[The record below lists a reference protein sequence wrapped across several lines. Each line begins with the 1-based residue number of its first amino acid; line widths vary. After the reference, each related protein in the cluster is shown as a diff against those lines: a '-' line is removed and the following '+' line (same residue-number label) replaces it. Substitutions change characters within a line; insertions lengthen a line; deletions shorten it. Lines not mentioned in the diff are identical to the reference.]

1 MDKEIRENALNETES
16 FKYLDLDEVRKL
28 FFFDFVSYCE
38 GVMSEIAKCPDGEL
52 CRGKDDF
59 MALKSIED
67 VYIPY
72 CLKKVYEDSGYSVIG
87 FKFDFDLPI
96 NDADWVKSVKR
107 VGSIVLDSER
117 TGYIIKD
124 NEGHRI
130 PFCFVDVVGVVLREL
145 LSKIAVYYEN
155 KYNVIESDID

>member
-1 MDKEIRENALNETES
+1 MDKEIKEIALNETES
-16 FKYLDLDEVRKL
+16 FKYLDIEEVRKL
-28 FFFDFVSYCE
+28 SLFDFVSYCE
-38 GVMSEIAKCPDGEL
+38 GVMSDIANCPDGEL
-52 CRGKDDF
+52 CRGKDF
-59 MALKSIED
+59 FIALKSIED

-72 CLKKVYEDSGYSVIG
+72 CLKKVYEDSRYSVIG

-96 NDADWVKSVKR
+96 DDADWVKSVKR

-124 NEGHRI
+124 IEGHRI
-130 PFCFVDVVGVVLREL
+130 PFSFVDAVGVVLHEL
-145 LSKIAVYYEN
+145 LLKIGVFYEN

>member
-1 MDKEIRENALNETES
+1 MDKDVREMTLGETES
-16 FKYLDLDEVRKL
+16 FKYLDIDEVRKL
-28 FFFDFVSYCE
+28 SFFDFVSYCE

-59 MALKSIED
+59 IALKSIED

-72 CLKKVYEDSGYSVIG
+72 SLKKVYEDSGYSVIG
-87 FKFDFDLPI
+87 FKFDFDLSI

-107 VGSIVLDSER
+107 VGSIVLDSDR
-117 TGYIIKD
+117 TGYVIYDI
-124 NEGHRI
+124 EGNRI
-130 PFCFVDVVGVVLREL
+130 PFSFVDVVGVVLHEL
-145 LSKIAVYYEN
+145 LLKVAVFYEN

>member
-1 MDKEIRENALNETES
+1 MDKEIKEMTLNETES
-16 FKYLDLDEVRKL
+16 FKYLDIEEVRKL
-28 FFFDFVSYCE
+28 SLFDFVSYCE
-38 GVMSEIAKCPDGEL
+38 GVMSDIANCPDGEL

-59 MALKSIED
+59 IALKSIED

-72 CLKKVYEDSGYSVIG
+72 CLKKVYEDSRYSVIG

-96 NDADWVKSVKR
+96 DDADWVKSVKR

-117 TGYIIKD
+117 TGYVIKD

-130 PFCFVDVVGVVLREL
+130 PFSFVDVVGVVLHEL
-145 LSKIAVYYEN
+145 LLKIGIFYEN

>member
-1 MDKEIRENALNETES
+1 MDKEIKEMTLGEKES
-16 FKYLDLDEVRKL
+16 FKYLDIDEVRKL
-28 FFFDFVSYCE
+28 SFFDFVSYCE
-38 GVMSEIAKCPDGEL
+38 GVMSDIANHPDCEI
-52 CRGKDDF
+52 CRGKDDYI
-59 MALKSIED
+59 ALKSIED

-72 CLKKVYEDSGYSVIG
+72 CLKKVYEDSRYSVIG
-87 FKFDFDLPI
+87 FKFDFELPI

-124 NEGHRI
+124 IEGHRI
-130 PFCFVDVVGVVLREL
+130 PFCFVGVVGVVLHEL
-145 LSKIAVYYEN
+145 LLKIGVFYEN

>member
-1 MDKEIRENALNETES
+1 MDKEIKEMTLNETES
-16 FKYLDLDEVRKL
+16 FKYLDIEEVRKL
-28 FFFDFVSYCE
+28 SLFDFVSYCE
-38 GVMSEIAKCPDGEL
+38 GVMSDIANCPDGEL

-59 MALKSIED
+59 IALKSIED

-72 CLKKVYEDSGYSVIG
+72 CLKKVYEDSRYSVIG

-117 TGYIIKD
+117 TGYVIKD

-130 PFCFVDVVGVVLREL
+130 SFCFVDVVGVVLHEL
-145 LSKIAVYYEN
+145 LLKIAKFYEN